1 MLKQA
6 ITNFKKNLKIKN
18 TFSSLFNYYSNP
30 SVKTS
35 STYDDLADISKEL
48 KDNELNEK
56 NNISDKTQKELLNGF
71 IKNIIIIIFDSR
83 KEKNNNDFK
92 LTNIKISDDSID
104 DFVTIDN
111 SFNPKIEDLFLYND
125 FYSEQNDF
133 QKLVIEF
140 YLIKN
145 KGNKKIKE
153 LVEKWKLTYKLNNVK
168 EEANMQYIKNK
179 MKLYIKSIISFSRL
193 LPLYQCTLKNKNNS
207 TCSIDFKFYQNNSN
221 KKGKFS
227 KKPNGNVLLKNQDI
241 FSIKTNIKYY
251 TNKELKNI
259 FEKKEN
265 ENCIDFNAPFKM
277 KSLSFNEKNY
287 NFNGFETLNKLSN
300 DNNDNNK
307 LNNDENQNKNSE
319 MNINKDEIKEKNIDS
334 NNSSFC
340 LILDSEEEKNQFK
353 NENSINEKNNISKRK
368 FSSLSNG
375 YETTEDC
382 SPRTSSLKN
391 NTRTNENN
399 IEESI
404 SSFNTRKNFMKFENN
419 KINEI
424 LKEYSSVKDM
434 IENLDSSVIIRTS
447 KFLGYAKACG

>member
-35 STYDDLADISKEL
+35 STYDDFMDIKKEL
-48 KDNELNEK
+48 SNKELNEK
-56 NNISDKTQKELLNGF
+56 NSISDSNKKELLNAF
-71 IKNIIIIIFDSR
+71 IKNIISIIFDSR
-83 KEKNNNDFK
+83 KEKNNNYFK
-92 LTNIKISDDSID
+92 LTNTKNSDNSID
-104 DFVTIDN
+104 GFDIIDN
-111 SFNPKIEDLFLYND
+111 SFNPKIEDIFLYND
-125 FYSEQNDF
+125 FYNEQNDF

-140 YLIKN
+140 YLTKSI
-145 KGNKKIKE
+145 GNKTIKE
-153 LVEKWKLTYKLNNVK
+153 LVEKWKLTYKLNNIK
-168 EEANMQYIKNK
+168 EETNMQYIKNK

-193 LPLYQCTLKNKNNS
+193 LPLYQYTLKNKNNN
-207 TCSIDFKFYQNNSN
+207 TYSIDFKFYQNNSN

-227 KKPNGNVLLKNQDI
+227 KKPIGNVLLKNQDL
-241 FSIKTNIKYY
+241 FSFKTNIKYY

-265 ENCIDFNAPFKM
+265 EKFIDLNTSYKM

-287 NFNGFETLNKLSN
+287 NFNGFKTLNKLSN
-300 DNNDNNK
+300 DNNDVNN
-307 LNNDENQNKNSE
+307 LNNNENQIKSSE
-319 MNINKDEIKEKNIDS
+319 ININKDEIKDKNIDS

-353 NENSINEKNNISKRK
+353 NENSINEKNSINKRK

-375 YETTEDC
+375 NETTEDC
-382 SPRTSSLKN
+382 SPRNSSFKNSIRTSEKI
-391 NTRTNENN
+391 

-419 KINEI
+419 KINDI

-434 IENLDSSVIIRTS
+434 IENLESSVIIRTE
-447 KFLGYAKACG
+447 KFIGDRKSVV